1 MVMSLLLLYSMGAS
15 AAPATTRSAAPDP
28 PVRVWFN
35 SDGNYQYGDRAK
47 VYAKAAEDG
56 NLVVLRADAGGQVR
70 VLFPIDPD
78 GDQQVRSGKK
88 YELKGRGGREA
99 FVVDDTS
106 GHGTVLAALAR
117 TPFQFAQFE
126 QNGHWD
132 YSALGGE
139 AVRADPEAGLTEL
152 VERMQGTGGHFDYD
166 VATYTASPAPRY
178 VGLVSP
184 YAWGG
189 WWDPWYRGYWYG
201 PRLGVGLRFGT
212 PFFGPRGWHH

>member
-15 AAPATTRSAAPDP
+15 AAPATTRSVAPDP

-99 FVVDDTS
+99 LVVDDTS

-117 TPFQFAQFE
+117 TPFPFAPFE
-126 QNGHWD
+126 KHGHWD
-132 YSALGGE
+132 HSA
-139 AVRADPEAGLTEL
+139 
-152 VERMQGTGGHFDYD
+152 
-166 VATYTASPAPRY
+166 
-178 VGLVSP
+178 
-184 YAWGG
+184 
-189 WWDPWYRGYWYG
+189 RG
-201 PRLGVGLRFGT
+201 VT
-212 PFFGPRGWHH
+212 PD

>member
-1 MVMSLLLLYSMGAS
+1 MLMSLLLLHTLGAS
-15 AAPATTRSAAPDP
+15 AAPAATRSVAPDP

-35 SDGNYQYGDRAK
+35 SHGDYQYGDRAK
-47 VYAKAAEDG
+47 VYAQAVEDG

-70 VLFPIDPD
+70 VLFPINPD
-78 GDQQVRSGKK
+78 GAQQVRGGKK
-88 YELKGRGGREA
+88 YELKGRGGRDA

-106 GHGTVLAALAR
+106 GHGTVLAAVSG

-126 QNGHWD
+126 KNGHWD

-139 AVRADPEAGLTEL
+139 AVRADPEAGLTDL
-152 VERMQGTGGHFDYD
+152 VERMRGTGEHFDYD

-178 VGLVSP
+178 VGLMRP

-189 WWDPWYRGYWYG
+189 WWDPWYHDYWYG

-212 PFFGPRGWHH
+212 PFFGRGRWHH

>member
-56 NLVVLRADAGGQVR
+56 NLVVLRADASGQVR
-70 VLFPIDPD
+70 VLFPVDPD
-78 GDQQVRSGKK
+78 GDQQVRGGKK

-99 FVVDDTS
+99 FVVDDTT

-126 QNGHWD
+126 KNGHWD
-132 YSALGGE
+132 YSALGGG
-139 AVRADPEAGLTEL
+139 AVRPDPETHPANPVQRVG
-152 VERMQGTGGHFDYD
+152 GTGGHFDYD

-189 WWDPWYRGYWYG
+189 WGGIGRGSC
-201 PRLGVGLRFGT
+201 
-212 PFFGPRGWHH
+212 RGRG

>member
-15 AAPATTRSAAPDP
+15 AAPATTRSVTPDP

-35 SDGNYQYGDRAK
+35 SDGNYQYGD
-47 VYAKAAEDG
+47 
-56 NLVVLRADAGGQVR
+56 QPVR
-70 VLFPIDPD
+70 
-78 GDQQVRSGKK
+78 GGKK

-99 FVVDDTS
+99 FVVDDTA
-106 GHGTVLAALAR
+106 GHGTVFAALAR

-126 QNGHWD
+126 KNGHWD

-139 AVRADPEAGLTEL
+139 AVRADPEAGLTDL
-152 VERMQGTGGHFDYD
+152 VERMQGTGAHFDYG
-166 VATYTASPAPRY
+166 VATYTASPALRY
-178 VGLVSP
+178 VGLVPP